1 VHNEAVNAFMNY
13 YRSNKPIN
21 FPMDISVWPKLAD
34 GSVWW
39 EHVQSFELSAIHPL
53 GLWTFGFHLCG

>member
-1 VHNEAVNAFMNY
+1 
-13 YRSNKPIN
+13 
-21 FPMDISVWPKLAD
+21 MDISVWPKLAD